1 MINIL
6 VVFHSLIFWS
16 TLFILLVF
24 LSFYPTH
31 IMLRFVANILLAIGL
46 VKVKVKGL
54 ENIVQGQGIILA
66 ANHPGFIDFLVHYKI
81 FPFKFRFVIAY
92 TFFKVPILRRLVTKM
107 KYIPVGEEKRKKIV
121 MTETAAK
128 IIFALKKNEPLFV
141 FPEGQRKKEPGE
153 VMARFRPWAA
163 RIAQATDVPVVPIAV
178 KGSEKIL
185 PKLRFLMYPG
195 TVKVLIGKPFYL
207 DKKLS
212 AQKATMKLQQAIQDL
227 YDSIR

>member
-1 MINIL
+1 MIEIL
-6 VVFHSLIFWS
+6 AVFHSLIFWS
-16 TLFILLVF
+16 MLFILLVL

-31 IMLRFVANILLAIGL
+31 SMLRFVSKILLAVGL

-54 ENIVQGQGIILA
+54 ENVPKGEGMLLA

-141 FPEGQRKKEPGE
+141 FPEGQRKKEPSE

-163 RIAQATDVPVVPIAV
+163 RIAQATCVPVVPIAV

-195 TVKVLIGKPFYL
+195 TVKVLIGQPFYL

-212 AQKATMKLQQAIQDL
+212 PQKATMKLQQEIMRL
-227 YDSIR
+227 YGEL